1 MRRAPGTAGNVPG
14 AFCFCFLAVLLFS
27 AFLGF
32 GEKPKV
38 PPEYN
43 QKVLLEV
50 SDEPQNHQAQRS
62 TYDVGDLQAFHSQ
75 NVLPE
80 LVQDS
85 FREIF
90 GQVEMVPKGAD
101 IETSP
106 PDVPAIFEVR
116 LIDFAHD
123 YYDGGQ
129 DYRAQATLAVA
140 MKSPRGHI
148 FWQKAF
154 RGEGYVK
161 PDNQFGT
168 NLGPDEAANDAIQ
181 DAIGQM
187 QEAILKSPEV
197 LNQMRYYKKIDQ
209 ARREKE
215 VKV

>member
-1 MRRAPGTAGNVPG
+1 MNKKFFLFFVFLFAVAGSTS
-14 AFCFCFLAVLLFS
+14 CT

-32 GEKPKV
+32 GEKPKA

-62 TYDVGDLQAFHSQ
+62 GYDIGDLQAFHSQ

-80 LVQDS
+80 LVHDS
-85 FREIF
+85 FQEIF
-90 GQVEMVPKGAD
+90 PQVEMLPKGAD

-123 YYDGGQ
+123 YFDGGQ

-140 MKSPRGHI
+140 MKSPRGQI
-148 FWQKAF
+148 FWQQAF

-161 PDNQFGT
+161 ADNQFGA
-168 NLGPDEAANDAIQ
+168 NMGPDEAANDAIH

-197 LNQMRYYKKIDQ
+197 LNQMRYYGQVDK

-215 VKV
+215 VKI